1 MPSYPIVWHDAET
14 DHPEENRVVIFLR
27 KETDANKAIRSDKE
41 LLAMWRD
48 GKYYIFEV
56 GNCEWAEYD
65 YYFAYWHN
73 HETPAPL
80 SDFQWTDGGPEP
92 YRHVP
97 FYALAEARR
106 NRIG

>member
-1 MPSYPIVWHDAET
+1 MATVPIIRHDAET
-14 DHPEENRVVIFLR
+14 EHPEENKVVIFLR
-27 KETDANKAIRSDKE
+27 DETESNASIRSPKE
-41 LLAMWRD
+41 LLAMWHD

-56 GNCEWAEYD
+56 ANCEWMEYD

-80 SDFQWTDGGPEP
+80 SEFKWNDGGPEP
-92 YRHVP
+92 YKHVP

>member
-1 MPSYPIVWHDAET
+1 MPSFPIVWHDAEKE
-14 DHPEENRVVIFLR
+14 HPEENKVVIFQR
-27 KETDANKAIRSDKE
+27 EGTEKE
-41 LLAMWRD
+41 LLALWRD

-73 HETPAPL
+73 HETPAPI
-80 SDFQWTDGGPEP
+80 SDFKWTDGGPEP

-106 NRIG
+106 NRIE